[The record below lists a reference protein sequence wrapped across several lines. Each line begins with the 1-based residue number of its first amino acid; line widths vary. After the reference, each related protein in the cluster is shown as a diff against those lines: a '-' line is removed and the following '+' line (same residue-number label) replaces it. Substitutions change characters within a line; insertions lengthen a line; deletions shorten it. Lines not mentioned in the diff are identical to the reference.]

1 MSLRGLF
8 GVAASPV
15 EGFELNLLGLNFG
28 VGPSGLKL
36 PLVGTLGP
44 SRTFASVPAPAQP

>member
-1 MSLRGLF
+1 M
-8 GVAASPV
+8 AASPV

-28 VGPSGLKL
+28 VGPSGLRL

-44 SRTFASVPAPAQP
+44 SRSFAP